1 MFIFSVQPICLPA
14 PNQEFAGQPALAA
27 GWGRHQ
33 PKHQATTATGQ
44 SRMLKYVDLRVS
56 SNKLQHHKM
65 FGTKIPE
72 GGRMKDV
79 CSGDSGRKHRAL
91 GFFLSTIFRWSSD
104 VF

>member
-14 PNQEFAGQPALAA
+14 PDQEFAGQPAIAA